1 MAGIP
6 EGALVKLGPFPAGL
20 NTKDDH
26 EGGPADGLI
35 EAVNVDLD
43 AQGWPQLRRG
53 YVVQVEGVAH
63 SLFGLDEHLLAYV
76 DGALRLYRV
85 EDAGPI
91 TLEATLL
98 TGLADRF
105 ISYTSDDFDVYFSNG
120 VVQGRIDESRA
131 LRPFWIDTP
140 NPVAL
145 AASAAGALAEG
156 SYEVSVTVLDVDGR
170 ESAASPPVCIT
181 LTAGQGIAVTLP
193 AAPSGAVKWKVYVS
207 PPNGDV
213 LYRCALL
220 PANAT
225 SYAIGAH
232 VAGEVLETAWMSVMP
247 PATTLRI
254 GHNRLITLDGNVLR
268 FSPPYRFG
276 LVEHTANLILGH
288 EARMA
293 EPVGEGSDSAGWWV
307 SDHRRTYFM
316 GGADPAAW
324 RQTVRHPHP
333 AVPGTS
339 TVVPGDVFGYENPE
353 PVAYWHAAN
362 GVACIGLPGGQVV
375 PLRDATLALP
385 VDAERGTS
393 ALMLFDGIRQ
403 ILTSTLGGASN
414 RAAVSDSADAT
425 IRRRTA

>member
-1 MAGIP
+1 MA
-6 EGALVKLGPFPAGL
+6 EDVKLGPFTAGL
-20 NTKDDH
+20 NNKDKA
-26 EGGPADGLI
+26 EGGPADALL

-53 YVVQVEGVAH
+53 YTVHVAGTAH
-63 SLFGLDEHLLAYV
+63 SLFNLNGMLAGYV
-76 DGALRLYRV
+76 DGALKVYRLTA
-85 EDAGPI
+85 DGLQ
-91 TLEATLL
+91 LEATLL

-105 ISYTSDDFDVYFSNG
+105 ITTTSDDFDTWYSNG
-120 VVQGRIDESRA
+120 VIHGRIAEDLS
-131 LRPFWIDTP
+131 LHPFWPGTP
-140 NPVAL
+140 NPVTLTASASGAL
-145 AASAAGALAEG
+145 AAGQ
-156 SYEVSVTVLDVDGR
+156 YEVSVTVLDLDGR

-193 AAPSGAVKWKVYVS
+193 AAPEGAVSWKVYVS

-232 VAGEVLETAWMSVMP
+232 QAGEPLETQWMSVMP

-254 GHNRLITLDGNVLR
+254 GHNRMLTLQGNVLR
-268 FSPPYRFG
+268 YSPPYRFG
-276 LVEHTANLILGH
+276 LVEDTANIILGH

-293 EPVGEGSDSAGWWV
+293 EPVGEGSESAGWWV

-316 GGADPAAW
+316 GGADPATW
-324 RQTVRHPHP
+324 RQTVRYQHP

-339 TVVPGDVFGYENPE
+339 CVVDGFAYAPEMTE
-353 PVAYWHAAN
+353 PVAYWMAAN
-362 GVACIGLPGGQVV
+362 GTPCFGLPGGQLA
-375 PLRDATLALP
+375 PQREATLALP
-385 VDAERGTS
+385 TDAERGTS

-403 ILTSTLGGASN
+403 ILTMTLGGATN